1 MDLDDELIKYSMQNT
16 VFKAYVVEEKDGH
29 FTGGIK
35 ERRVADL
42 PEGDLLIRVHYSS
55 LNYKDALSASGNRG
69 VTRRYPHT
77 PGIDAAGT
85 VVHSDSDAFQ
95 VSDKVIVTGYDLG
108 MNTDGGFGQYIRIP
122 AGWAIRLPGNLSMRE
137 AMMFGTAGLT
147 AGTGVMRI
155 IEDIGPEDGPVVVS
169 GATGGVGSLGVAI
182 LSKLGY
188 HVVAVTGK
196 EKEKDFLVEL
206 GAKEVILRKEL
217 EEADNRPLRAAVY
230 AGALDTAG
238 GPVLEH
244 ILASTK
250 PFGVVTCCG
259 NVAGANLNLTVYPFI
274 LRGITLYGI
283 ASQNYPKKD
292 RERIWNKLAGDWKPE
307 QLSATC
313 EEIGL
318 DTLGEKIALMLGG
331 KLTGRKLLNMDL

>member
-1 MDLDDELIKYSMQNT
+1 MQDT

-29 FTGGIK
+29 FTGGVK
-35 ERRVADL
+35 ERRVEDL

-85 VVHSDSDAFQ
+85 VVHSDSNAFQ
-95 VSDKVIVTGYDLG
+95 ANDKVIVTGYDLG

-122 AGWAIRLPGNLSMRE
+122 ADWALHIPGNLSMRE
-137 AMMFGTAGLT
+137 AMLFGTAGFT
-147 AGTGVMRI
+147 AGTAVLRLI
-155 IEDIGPEDGPVVVS
+155 NAIHPDDGPIVVS

-182 LSKLGY
+182 LGKLGY

-206 GAKEVILRKEL
+206 GAKEIILRKEF
-217 EEADNRPLRAAVY
+217 EETDKRPLRAAVY
-230 AGALDTAG
+230 AGALDTVG

-244 ILASTK
+244 ILTSTK

-259 NVAGANLNLTVYPFI
+259 NVAGAKLDLTVYPFI

-283 ASQNYPKKD
+283 ASQNYPVKD
-292 RERIWNKLAGDWKPE
+292 REEIWNKLASDWKPE

-318 DTLGEKIALMLGG
+318 DALGEKIALMLGG
-331 KLTGRKLLNMDL
+331 KLTGRKLLNMDI